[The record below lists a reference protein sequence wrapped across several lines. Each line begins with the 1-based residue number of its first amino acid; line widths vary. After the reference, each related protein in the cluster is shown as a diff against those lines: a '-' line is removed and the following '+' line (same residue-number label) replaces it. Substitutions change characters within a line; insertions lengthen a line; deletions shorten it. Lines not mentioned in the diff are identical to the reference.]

1 MLQYGIVETK
11 MQMFLLQK
19 SPTAGNDEK
28 QLYSQALLSYG
39 AIFWWVVLTAEC
51 VDKILCIQF
60 KKPLWQYWYFCIPLT
75 ILFSN

>member
-1 MLQYGIVETK
+1 

-28 QLYSQALLSYG
+28 QLYLQALLSHG
-39 AIFWWVVLTAEC
+39 AIFWLVVLTAQC
-51 VDKILCIQF
+51 VDKILCVQL
-60 KKPLWQYWYFCIPLT
+60 KPFQMAVLVLLHTT